1 VNVASR
7 RTSQQRSVSLRDVA
21 DRAKVSTATVSRAL
35 SESKHAVKDS
45 TRQAVL
51 DAAAEL
57 GFEPNRLA
65 RSLVTSRSQ
74 TIGVIVHDVSDPYFG
89 DIVRGLED
97 ELSNSDYRLL
107 IASTDRDAA
116 KEIAYLRALM
126 AQQVDGI
133 VLAATSIAAPGYRD
147 AVRGIAKRYQRRGG
161 VVVLLSDHVLAAPR
175 VHFDNRGSARTLVEH
190 LMSLGHKRIAHL
202 SGSMLL
208 ATSRRRFEGYRD
220 ALVAAGLDYDE
231 NIVVNGE
238 FTLEGGRNGAAALLR
253 RGDFTALFASNDLM
267 AIGATRALLDAG
279 VGVPDDVSVAGFD
292 DIDMAAYAPVPL
304 TTLRIP
310 SAELGQLGAKL
321 VLAELEGRTLGRLGI
336 EGTLI
341 ERASVRAVG
350 G

>member
-1 VNVASR
+1 
-7 RTSQQRSVSLRDVA
+7 
-21 DRAKVSTATVSRAL
+21 
-35 SESKHAVKDS
+35 
-45 TRQAVL
+45 
-51 DAAAEL
+51 
-57 GFEPNRLA
+57 
-65 RSLVTSRSQ
+65 VTSRSQ

-238 FTLEGGRNGAAALLR
+238 FTLEGGRNGAVALLR

-279 VGVPDDVSVAGFD
+279 VGVPGDVSVAGFD